1 MLLLIQ
7 NFFKAP
13 LRISPNIEGKR
24 LLPQLLIWKSS
35 KWNSHL
41 LAQKKML
48 MLYKNCLLYNK
59 ANPSVISYQKS
70 WTIRG
75 YIGIHLDFILK
86 TLKFLIFIKL
96 HSKIFLLYVDCDVKA
111 TSNTNLSFS
120 MNLVFGKCSTHFLC
134 TIYQC
139 ILQCGNTC

>member
-13 LRISPNIEGKR
+13 LRILPDIEGKR

-48 MLYKNCLLYNK
+48 MLYGNCLYITKQTHQLFSTEILNHTWVYRHSLRLYFK
-59 ANPSVISYQKS
+59 DIE
-70 WTIRG
+70 
-75 YIGIHLDFILK
+75 
-86 TLKFLIFIKL
+86 
-96 HSKIFLLYVDCDVKA
+96 
-111 TSNTNLSFS
+111 
-120 MNLVFGKCSTHFLC
+120 VFD
-134 TIYQC
+134 IYKV
-139 ILQCGNTC
+139 T